1 QLTSRMT
8 HPTQSDPRRFA
19 RMNLK
24 GLTGAQIF
32 NSFTTATGVRMGDS
46 PNRSRFT
53 AGGDTQFSFQT
64 LFPIPAKPIESQTSI
79 LQALTVMNGRLVA
92 EQTDAVRGEVLGA
105 IADAPFL
112 TTEKKI
118 DALFLTAVC
127 RTPTAEERE
136 TLASY
141 VDRGGPSGDK
151 NKALADVFWVL
162 LNSTE
167 FLFNH

>member
-1 QLTSRMT
+1 MER
-8 HPTQSDPRRFA
+8 
-19 RMNLK
+19 
-24 GLTGAQIF
+24 
-32 NSFTTATGVRMGDS
+32 GD
-46 PNRSRFT
+46 
-53 AGGDTQFSFQT
+53 
-64 LFPIPAKPIESQTSI
+64 
-79 LQALTVMNGRLVA
+79 ALA
-92 EQTDAVRGEVLGA
+92 A

-112 TTEKKI
+112 TTEKKVE
-118 DALFLTAVC
+118 ALFLAALT
-127 RTPTAEERE
+127 RKPTPEEKE